1 MAELSENTLVVFVSD
16 SHIGGDRGCDGF
28 ESPDELEVL
37 FVELA
42 DREGPVELI
51 LAGDFFDFLQIGKVA
66 DGENRASLTIDRPEY
81 RDLFAALK
89 RFREADKRV
98 TYLPGNHDAES
109 FWNKEIQKT
118 LRERGLVDEFAYYYL
133 ASVETG
139 GGRRVVYC
147 EHGNQFDPENRVGDY
162 HDPLDTPLGHHVVM
176 DGTRRIAPYG
186 EISPGLD
193 LSEIKMVYPL
203 VAIPAWIA
211 SRYFYNLAGK
221 VVSYLLVPLLVA
233 YAFYKVVA
241 YAISRATD
249 GKASLLFGS
258 YDELPQ
264 VHQIFL
270 DTVLFLLFILG
281 IFGIFFLV
289 ARHAVRK
296 TLRSVSPGGSP
307 HYSPAEASQRR
318 IRAVL
323 AGEARPP
330 MDPSFDPTTADVFVS
345 GHTHLPSLA
354 ESERP
359 GGSKALLVN
368 SGCFLRQLQ
377 PIAPRLKGPPIFV
390 SKFVLTHVRVFAQG
404 GKLRVELWEQPKP
417 AGQTL
422 TRIERLLS
430 IGRRP
435 TQPPVGAKP
444 RLVASATV

>member
-1 MAELSENTLVVFVSD
+1 MLELRGDTLVVFVSD

-28 ESPDELEVL
+28 ESPDELEAL

-42 DREGPVELI
+42 GREGPVELI
-51 LAGDFFDFLQIGKVA
+51 LAGDFFDFLQIGEVA
-66 DGENRASLTIDRPEY
+66 DGENRASLTIERPEY

-89 RFREADKRV
+89 RFREVADKRV
-98 TYLPGNHDAES
+98 IYLPGNHDAES
-109 FWNKEIQKT
+109 FWNKEIQET

-133 ASVETG
+133 ASVATG

-162 HDPLDTPLGHHVVM
+162 HDPLDTPVGHHVVM
-176 DGTRRIAPYG
+176 DGTRRIAPFG
-186 EISPGLD
+186 EISSGLD

-203 VAIPAWIA
+203 VANA
-211 SRYFYNLAGK
+211 
-221 VVSYLLVPLLVA
+221 V
-233 YAFYKVVA
+233 YKVVA
-241 YAISRATD
+241 FAIARATD

-258 YDELPQ
+258 YRELPH
-264 VHQIFL
+264 VHQAFL
-270 DTVLFLLFILG
+270 DTALFLLVVFG
-281 IFGIFFLV
+281 IFGVFFLV
-289 ARHAVRK
+289 VRHAIHR
-296 TLRSVSPGGSP
+296 TLRAVSPGGTP
-307 HYSPAEASQRR
+307 HYSPAEASQKR

-330 MDPSFDPTTADVFVS
+330 MDPAFDPTTADVFVS

-354 ESERP
+354 EMERP
-359 GGSKALLVN
+359 DGSKAVLVN

-377 PIAPRLKGPPIFV
+377 PITPRLKGPPIFV
-390 SKFVLTHVRVFAQG
+390 SKFVLTHVRVFARG
-404 GKLRVELWEQPKP
+404 GQLRVELWEQPKP

-435 TQPPVGAKP
+435 PQPPKGAKP
-444 RLVASATV
+444 RLVASAMV